1 MSVSHSFF
9 CFFLFPNLPM
19 SKLKTLK
26 VTLFVISYQSI
37 RFDPQVFFSFLI
49 LKNHSPHKSFSYS
62 PFDPLNE
69 SSDSL
74 SKFVFVSSNHLSS
87 LHLSS
92 FLIWLEITASSFR
105 SATIPTFHPKYFLLH
120 WIPTLPPFDPS
131 LHLYFLFNIWSL
143 LTPLAGL
150 NLYLH

>member
-120 WIPTLPPFDPS
+120 LNHRLLPSLPPFDLSFNPN
-131 LHLYFLFNIWSL
+131 YFLFIVWSL
-143 LTPLAGL
+143 LTPIS
-150 NLYLH
+150 